1 MEPVAYPNR
10 PLAAGTAVVAGNST
24 SAVAWGAVLAGAA
37 AAGALSLIL
46 AFLGFGLGMSA
57 ISPWAGDGASAT
69 TLGVGSIVWVTLTQI
84 AAASLGGYLAG
95 RLRTRWTDVQRDEVY
110 FRDTA
115 HGLLAWAVATLVV
128 ATSLSM
134 TLGRIGKAGAEIGAQ
149 AVATTAG
156 AAVATGASL
165 SRDGEDGNLGYVI
178 DGLLRQPATAP
189 ATPDPAGM
197 DAAAPGPA
205 DPNRGAAPGRR
216 AEVVRIFA
224 NAARTGAL
232 PDADTQYIA
241 QMIAQRTGVSATEA
255 EAQVRGAQAKLQQ
268 AATEAKEAADK
279 ARKAAAYAS
288 LWLFIALL
296 GGAFFASLSA
306 TFGGRQRDL

>member
-1 MEPVAYPNR
+1 MEPVAYPN
-10 PLAAGTAVVAGNST
+10 PPVAGAATVASNSN

-37 AAGALSLIL
+37 VAGALSLIL

-69 TLGVGSIVWVTLTQI
+69 TLGVGSIVWITLTQI

-128 ATSLSM
+128 ATCLGM

-156 AAVATGASL
+156 AALATGASL
-165 SRDGEDGNLGYVI
+165 SRDGEDAGMGYVI
-178 DGLLRQPATAP
+178 DGLMRQPATAP
-189 ATPDPAGM
+189 ATPDPAAT
-197 DAAAPGPA
+197 DATSGAT
-205 DPNRGAAPGRR
+205 DSNRGATPVHR

-224 NAARTGAL
+224 NAARTGVL
-232 PDADTQYIA
+232 PDTDTQYLA
-241 QMIAQRTGVSATEA
+241 QMIAQRTGMTTTEA
-255 EAQVRGAQAKLQQ
+255 QAQVRRAQAELQK
-268 AATEAKEAADK
+268 AATQAKEAADK

>member
-10 PLAAGTAVVAGNST
+10 PLAAGTAVVAGNSA

-69 TLGVGSIVWVTLTQI
+69 TLGVGSIVWITLTQI
-84 AAASLGGYLAG
+84 AAASVGGYLAG
-95 RLRTRWTDVQRDEVY
+95 RLRTRWADVQRDEVY

-128 ATSLSM
+128 ATCLGM

-156 AAVATGASL
+156 AAGAAL
-165 SRDGEDGNLGYVI
+165 SRDGEDAGMGYVI

-189 ATPDPAGM
+189 AAPDPAVT
-197 DAAAPGPA
+197 DTAPGPA

-216 AEVVRIFA
+216 AEVARIFA

-232 PDADTQYIA
+232 PDSDTQYLA

-255 EAQVRGAQAKLQQ
+255 EAQVRRAQAQLQQ

>member
-1 MEPVAYPNR
+1 MEPVAYPTR
-10 PLAAGTAVVAGNST
+10 PVAAGTAVVAGNST

-57 ISPWAGDGASAT
+57 ISPWAGDGVSAT
-69 TLGVGSIVWVTLTQI
+69 TLGVSSIVWITLTQI
-84 AAASLGGYLAG
+84 AAASVGGYLAG
-95 RLRTRWTDVQRDEVY
+95 RLRTRWADVQRDEVY

-128 ATSLSM
+128 ATCLGM
-134 TLGRIGKAGAEIGAQ
+134 TIGRIGKAGAELGAQ

-156 AAVATGASL
+156 AAVATGATL
-165 SRDGEDGNLGYVI
+165 SRDGEDGSMGYVI

-189 ATPDPAGM
+189 ATPDPANP
-197 DAAAPGPA
+197 DAATGSA
-205 DPNRGAAPGRR
+205 DANRNAGPGRR
-216 AEVVRIFA
+216 AEVARIFA

-232 PDADTQYIA
+232 PDTDTQYLA
-241 QMIAQRTGVSATEA
+241 QMIAQRTGVTTAEA
-255 EAQVRGAQAKLQQ
+255 EAQVRRAQAQLQQ

>member
-10 PLAAGTAVVAGNST
+10 PLAAGTAVVAADST

-69 TLGVGSIVWVTLTQI
+69 TLGVGSIVWITLTQI
-84 AAASLGGYLAG
+84 AAASVGGYLAG
-95 RLRTRWTDVQRDEVY
+95 RLRTRWADVQRDEVY

-115 HGLLAWAVATLVV
+115 HGLLAWAVVTLVV
-128 ATSLSM
+128 ATCLGM

-156 AAVATGASL
+156 AAGAAL
-165 SRDGEDGNLGYVI
+165 SRDGEDAGMGYVI

-189 ATPDPAGM
+189 AAPDPATM
-197 DAAAPGPA
+197 DAAPAPA

-216 AEVVRIFA
+216 AEVARIFA

-232 PDADTQYIA
+232 PDADTQYLA

-255 EAQVRGAQAKLQQ
+255 EAQVRRAQAQLQQ

>member
-10 PLAAGTAVVAGNST
+10 PVAAGTAVVADNST

-69 TLGVGSIVWVTLTQI
+69 TLGVGSIVWITLTQI
-84 AAASLGGYLAG
+84 AAASVGGYLAG
-95 RLRTRWTDVQRDEVY
+95 RLRTRWSDVQRDEVY

-128 ATSLSM
+128 ATCLGM

-149 AVATTAG
+149 TVATTAG

-165 SRDGEDGNLGYVI
+165 SRDGEDAGMGYVI
-178 DGLLRQPATAP
+178 DGLMRQPATAP

-197 DAAAPGPA
+197 DAAPGAA
-205 DPNRGAAPGRR
+205 DPNRGAGPGRR
-216 AEVVRIFA
+216 AEVARIFA

-232 PDADTQYIA
+232 PDTDTQYLA
-241 QMIAQRTGVSATEA
+241 QIVAQRTGVSATEA
-255 EAQVRGAQAKLQQ
+255 EAQVRRAQAQLQQ